1 MFDRS
6 LACVVVFSNF
16 GFSFVF
22 LCWLVFRSFFFI
34 YTCQQTRIV
43 AFKVGYKL
51 IMTTV
56 IKNERVTFLQ
66 KINPYKSRLTSFGFV
81 QKSSID
87 RYRLDNEL
95 TDHRKFPALLDSIQ
109 RVCIKSS
116 SVHLILLLLPVE
128 IQSQS
133 ILTKV
138 LPN

>member
-1 MFDRS
+1 M
-6 LACVVVFSNF
+6 LAGVPI
-16 GFSFVF
+16 F
-22 LCWLVFRSFFFI
+22 LLH
-34 YTCQQTRIV
+34 TCQQTRIV
-43 AFKVGYKL
+43 ALVGYKL

-109 RVCIKSS
+109 RVCIIFICPPYSS
-116 SVHLILLLLPVE
+116 S
-128 IQSQS
+128 SS
-133 ILTKV
+133 R
-138 LPN
+138 